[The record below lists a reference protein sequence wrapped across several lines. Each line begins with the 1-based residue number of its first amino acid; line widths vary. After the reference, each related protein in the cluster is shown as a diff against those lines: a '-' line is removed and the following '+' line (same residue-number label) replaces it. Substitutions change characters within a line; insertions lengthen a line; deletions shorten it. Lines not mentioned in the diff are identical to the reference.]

1 MTSLPLY
8 QLGSFQFNLPN
19 GSPQTVDR
27 NDAYR
32 WEQQDRLLREP
43 ANQWLGPGT
52 KEITLDGVLYP
63 GFSGRQGTMQ
73 TLRDMAERGEPY
85 MLNDGRGRVLG
96 RWCIVS
102 IREGRSLFVAGGDAR
117 QIDFSI
123 RLVRYGEDNPGA
135 KGSPLSVTALV
146 KAAATPTTNFTAAGS
161 AFNSL
166 DWAQSFQWQGLTQ
179 QATQQAGFNLGQ
191 LAAIGGTGTTP
202 GSQVNTVLRTFGLNG
217 FTPQAAIGW
226 ESLGFDPVNIAQA
239 FATGR
244 GAAAMAA
251 VLEPLRVLGIDSLT
265 AAGVVPPQD
274 ANAMRSLLQRAATLG
289 SILDI
294 DPAVT
299 NVVRELATLRA
310 PFVDDLF
317 DPGVFFE

>member
-43 ANQWLGPGT
+43 ANQWLGVGT
-52 KEITLDGVLYP
+52 REITLDGVLYP

-102 IREGRSLFVAGGDAR
+102 IREGRSVFVAGGDAR

-146 KAAATPTTNFTAAGS
+146 KAAAAPTANFTAAGS

-191 LAAIGGTGTTP
+191 LSAIGRTAPVP
-202 GSQVNTVLRTFGLNG
+202 GSQVNTTLQTFGLNG
-217 FTPQAAIGW
+217 FTPQAAAGW
-226 ESLGFDPVNIAQA
+226 GSLGVNAANLATTFTNGQGPAGIAS
-239 FATGR
+239 
-244 GAAAMAA
+244 
-251 VLEPLRVLGIDSLT
+251 VLGLARNAGAPALT
-265 AAGVVPPQD
+265 SAGIVNPQHTS
-274 ANAMRSLLQRAATLG
+274 AINALLQQAATLG
-289 SILDI
+289 SILDV
-294 DPAVT
+294 DPAIT
-299 NVVRELATLRA
+299 NAVRASVLLQ
-310 PFVDDLF
+310 
-317 DPGVFFE
+317 

>member
-43 ANQWLGPGT
+43 ANQWLGVGT
-52 KEITLDGVLYP
+52 REITLDGVLYP

-102 IREGRSLFVAGGDAR
+102 IREGRSVFVAGGDAR

-135 KGSPLSVTALV
+135 KGSPLSVTALAKTV
-146 KAAATPTTNFTAAGS
+146 AAAPSNFTGDGS

-179 QATQQAGFNLGQ
+179 RATQEAGFNLGQ
-191 LAAIGGTGTTP
+191 LAAIGATGLVP
-202 GSQVNTVLRTFGLNG
+202 GSQVNTTLNTFGLNG
-217 FTPQAAIGW
+217 FTPQAAAGW
-226 ESLGFDPVNIAQA
+226 ATLGVNATNLAQTFTA
-239 FATGR
+239 AR
-244 GAAAMAA
+244 GAAGLAS
-251 VLEPLRVLGIDSLT
+251 VLDVARITGVPGLTSAGI
-265 AAGVVPPQD
+265 VNPQD
-274 ANAMRSLLQRAATLG
+274 AGAIGALLSQAATLG
-289 SILDI
+289 SILDV
-294 DPAVT
+294 DPAIT
-299 NVVRELATLRA
+299 NAVRALVLQ
-310 PFVDDLF
+310 
-317 DPGVFFE
+317 

>member
-19 GSPQTVDR
+19 GSPQNVDR

-63 GFSGRQGTMQ
+63 GFSGRQTTMQ
-73 TLRDMAERGEPY
+73 TLRDMAEQGEPY

-102 IREGRSLFVAGGDAR
+102 IREGRSVFVAGGDAR

-135 KGSPLSVTALV
+135 KGSPLSVTALA
-146 KAAATPTTNFTAAGS
+146 KAAAAAPASFTGDGS
-161 AFNSL
+161 AFNSI

-179 QATQQAGFNLGQ
+179 KATQQAGFSLAQLG
-191 LAAIGGTGTTP
+191 AIGSTGAVP
-202 GSQVNTVLRTFGLNG
+202 GSQVSTVLRTFGLNG

-226 ESLGFDPVNIAQA
+226 ENLNLDPISLAQA
-239 FATGR
+239 FTTGR
-244 GAAAMAA
+244 GPAAMAA
-251 VLEPLRVLGIDSLT
+251 VLEPLRL
-265 AAGVVPPQD
+265 AGVNALVSDGVVLPQD
-274 ANAMRSLLQRAATLG
+274 ANAIRSLLGRAATLG
-289 SILDI
+289 TILDV
-294 DPAVT
+294 DPKAT
-299 NVVRELATLRA
+299 AAMRELATQRI

-317 DPGVFFE
+317 DPGVFFG

>member
-27 NDAYR
+27 NDSYR

-52 KEITLDGVLYP
+52 KEITFDGVLYP

-73 TLRDMAERGEPY
+73 TLRDMAEQGEPY

-135 KGSPLSVTALV
+135 KGSPLSVSALT
-146 KAAATPTTNFTAAGS
+146 KAAAAAPSSFTAAGS

-179 QATQQAGFNLGQ
+179 QATQRAGFNLGQ
-191 LAAIGGTGTTP
+191 LGAIGSTGSVP
-202 GSQVNTVLRTFGLNG
+202 GSQVNTTLNTFGLNG
-217 FTPQAAIGW
+217 FTPQAAAGWGTIG
-226 ESLGFDPVNIAQA
+226 VNAA
-239 FATGR
+239 NLATTFTNGR
-244 GAAAMAA
+244 GPAGMAS
-251 VLEPLRVLGIDSLT
+251 VLDVARIAGVPNLT
-265 AAGVVPPQD
+265 AAGIINPQD
-274 ANAMRSLLQRAATLG
+274 ATAIRALLGQAATLG
-289 SILDI
+289 SILDV
-294 DPAVT
+294 DPAIT
-299 NVVRELATLRA
+299 NAVRSLVLL
-310 PFVDDLF
+310 P
-317 DPGVFFE
+317 